1 MKAIIFILLMNYFF
15 CYRMVHLKSFSS
27 LSSDPGEKTH
37 YLDISEFDQ
46 NDEMHLAIVVISG
59 VIDKNIHYGFSDN
72 TSISTNLLTFTIDTT
87 SSEYFCSSSKSRK
100 SHSKCGHRYYFD
112 IKKTENAKYLLIQCT
127 GYTGSSI
134 SYSFM
139 PMSSIGFY
147 ILYAVIII
155 VCIAIICIYLNYRKR
170 KAREDNNL
178 LDQKTDLAPMIP
190 EDNKPSYNNY

>member
-1 MKAIIFILLMNYFF
+1 
-15 CYRMVHLKSFSS
+15 
-27 LSSDPGEKTH
+27 
-37 YLDISEFDQ
+37 
-46 NDEMHLAIVVISG
+46 
-59 VIDKNIHYGFSDN
+59 
-72 TSISTNLLTFTIDTT
+72 
-87 SSEYFCSSSKSRK
+87 
-100 SHSKCGHRYYFD
+100 
-112 IKKTENAKYLLIQCT
+112 
-127 GYTGSSI
+127 
-134 SYSFM
+134 M